1 MLSYASLSSI
11 PAALMMFGFAVS
23 IATPASAKQN
33 MSIIPVACAGGRTF
47 ALQLTARRAT
57 VMMDGRQLRLTRSS
71 SVLGR
76 RYRSS
81 DAALII
87 DGDFVGLV
95 LEDDLAFKDCHLT

>member
-1 MLSYASLSSI
+1 
-11 PAALMMFGFAVS
+11 MFGFAVS